1 MISPVGISWI
11 VSSIIFFFIPLASV
25 KVILFLCVCVFLVP
39 PQRIATPKIEQ
50 KENVHRRSSQEKLKC
65 NYQR

>member
-11 VSSIIFFFIPLASV
+11 FSSIIFFFIPLASV
-25 KVILFLCVCVFLVP
+25 KVILFLCVFLVT

-50 KENVHRRSSQEKLKC
+50 KENVRRRSSQEKLKC